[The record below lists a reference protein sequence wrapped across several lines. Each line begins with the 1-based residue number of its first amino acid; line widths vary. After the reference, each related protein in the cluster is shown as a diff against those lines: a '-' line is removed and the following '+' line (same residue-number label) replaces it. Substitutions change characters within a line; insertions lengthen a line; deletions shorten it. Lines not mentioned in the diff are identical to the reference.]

1 MQRTKATSSSRR
13 PSPKAES
20 AKGHG
25 GPGEVRIISGQWK
38 GRKLPVLNVEGLRP
52 TTDRVKE
59 TLFNWLM
66 QDVAGRRVLDCFSG
80 SGSLAFEALSRQ
92 AERALLIEL
101 DGTAAKQLVQNLARI
116 QCSNAT
122 VVNTSCLQY
131 LDKPATQQ
139 FDLVF
144 LDPPFRQGL
153 LAPACQLLAKHG
165 WLAPQALVYIEAEKE
180 LALSDLPQHWHLY
193 KEKVAGQLAYRL
205 FSVESLEQ
213 KTG

>member
-1 MQRTKATSSSRR
+1 MQRTKATLSSRR
-13 PSPKAES
+13 PSGPAEANS
-20 AKGHG
+20 AHG

-38 GRKLPVLNVEGLRP
+38 GRKLPVLNVQGLRP

-66 QDVAGRRVLDCFSG
+66 QDVAGRQVLDCFSG
-80 SGSLAFEALSRQ
+80 SGSLAFEALSRH
-92 AERALLIEL
+92 ASSALLIEL
-101 DGTAAKQLVQNLARI
+101 DAKAAKQLQQNLGRI

-122 VVNTSCLQY
+122 VVNASCLTY
-131 LDKPATQQ
+131 LNKPATCQ

-153 LAPACQLLAKHG
+153 LLPACQQLAQHG
-165 WLAPQALVYIEAEKE
+165 WLAADALVYVEAEKE
-180 LALSDLPQHWHLY
+180 LALTDLPENWRLL

-205 FSVESLEQ
+205 FIVDGLS
-213 KTG
+213 

>member
-1 MQRTKATSSSRR
+1 MQRTKAPSSARR
-13 PSPKAES
+13 VALHSEPAH
-20 AKGHG
+20 AHG

-38 GRKLPVLNVEGLRP
+38 GRKLPVLNVQGLRP

-80 SGSLAFEALSRQ
+80 SGSLAFEALSRH
-92 AERALLIEL
+92 ASNALLIEL
-101 DGTAAKQLVQNLARI
+101 DAKAAKQLQQNLARI

-122 VVNTSCLQY
+122 VVNTSCLTY
-131 LDKPATQQ
+131 LNKPATSQ

-153 LAPACQLLAKHG
+153 LLPACQQLAEHG
-165 WLAPQALVYIEAEKE
+165 WLAPSALVYIEAEKE
-180 LALSDLPQHWHLY
+180 LALTELPEQWRLL
-193 KEKVAGQLAYRL
+193 KEKIAGQLAYRL
-205 FSVESLEQ
+205 FIVDHDN
-213 KTG
+213 